1 MAHTHE
7 AAGGTRFLH
16 NGDYSGDVSLVV
28 PEAAA
33 HLHDAEGCYPARWE
47 VRVPFADLRELV
59 LSYLRQRRIERAEL
73 ATDDEFE
80 RDLLGGGLT

>member
-7 AAGGTRFLH
+7 AGGGTRFIH
-16 NGDYSGDVSLVV
+16 DGDFSGDVSLVV

-33 HLHDAEGCYPARWE
+33 HLHDAEGGYPAAWE

-59 LSYLRQRRIERAEL
+59 LAYLRGRRVERAEQ

-80 RDLLGGGLT
+80 RDLLGG